1 MNDFIKLNRFENISF
16 LFNNSYLVE
25 DKIIVGTRGW
35 VTSDYKSEVDYKVL
49 KRECIRLEASIKN
62 AISNFGNNH
71 EFIVVMHYPPFYKE
85 EVNEEI
91 DFINIFKKYEIKKCY
106 YGHLH
111 GESIKE
117 AKEGNLERNRI

>member
-1 MNDFIKLNRFENISF
+1 
-16 LFNNSYLVE
+16 
-25 DKIIVGTRGW
+25 
-35 VTSDYKSEVDYKVL
+35 
-49 KRECIRLEASIKN
+49 
-62 AISNFGNNH
+62 
-71 EFIVVMHYPPFYKE
+71 MHYPPFYKE